1 MRTENCEMKNKL
13 IVILGPTC
21 TGKTALALKLREEL
35 NGAIISADSR
45 QVYKGM
51 SIGTGKSGDGVGC
64 YDLINPNELFTV
76 VDWAKVA
83 KAAIEKI
90 VSQGKMP
97 IVVGGTGFYLDILT
111 GRATVAGVMPDE
123 KLRLKLN
130 GLTAKKLFDKL
141 EKLDPVRANA
151 IDKNNPVRIIR
162 AIEVASTGKSKESN
176 NLSYDCA
183 PIYIGLTAPRAI
195 LYKRADNFVNS
206 LVPCGILDEIK
217 NLIEAGYENSKPMSG
232 LIYNEFFKFIK
243 GENTLE
249 DAITRC
255 QYDMHA
261 YIRRQLTWF
270 NRNSEVTWFNICDKD
285 LYEKVRTCIQS
296 NYGT

>member
-1 MRTENCEMKNKL
+1 MKNKL
-13 IVILGPTC
+13 IIILGPTC
-21 TGKTALALKLREEL
+21 TGKTVLALRLREEL
-35 NGAIISADSR
+35 NGAIISADSH

-51 SIGTGKSGDGVGC
+51 DIGTGKSGDNISC
-64 YDLINPNELFTV
+64 YDLVNPNESFTV

-83 KAAIEKI
+83 KVAIEKT
-90 VSQGKMP
+90 VLQGKTP

-111 GRATVAGVMPDE
+111 GRATVSGVMPNE
-123 KLRLKLN
+123 KLRLKLSSF
-130 GLTAKKLFDKL
+130 TSKKLFDKL
-141 EKLDPVRANA
+141 EKLDPIRASVV
-151 IDKNNPVRIIR
+151 DKSNPTRLIR
-162 AIEVASTGKSKESN
+162 AIEIASGKKSN
-176 NLSYDCA
+176 EIADLSCGYE
-183 PIYIGLTAPRAI
+183 PLYIGLTAPRAV

-206 LVPCGILDEIK
+206 LVPLGIIDEIK
-217 NLIEAGYENSKPMSG
+217 SLITAGYGNTKPVSG
-232 LIYNEFFKFIK
+232 LIYNEFFKFVK

-270 NRNSEVTWFNICDKD
+270 NRNPNVMWFNICDKD